1 MSQNQ
6 KNQLRPEANQGITVS
21 ADRLTRLSETVEG
34 TIAPSQLPDLVDYLA
49 SEKGEIR
56 YRFAGKLLTDQLA
69 RQKRVVKCII
79 LGWFEVNDRI
89 TLLPTR
95 FDLAID
101 SILVLVESESAL
113 PPLEEE
119 AEDEDYVVCGAEF
132 DVLARIQEE
141 ILLALPA
148 ATPRKMSKA
157 EHEAEK
163 RANPRSK
170 SSALP
175 TIDETNDEKP
185 VSPFAKLAALKRR

>member
-1 MSQNQ
+1 MPQNQ
-6 KNQLRPEANQGITVS
+6 KNQLRHDANRDITVS
-21 ADRLTRLSETVEG
+21 ADRLTRLNETVEG
-34 TIAPSQLPDLVDYLA
+34 SVSLTQLPDLVDFLA
-49 SEKGEIR
+49 SEKGEIH
-56 YRFAGKLLTDQLA
+56 YRFVGKLLTDQLA

-79 LGWFEVNDRI
+79 SGWFEVSDRVS
-89 TLLPTR
+89 LLPTR

-101 SILVLVESESAL
+101 STLVLVESESAL

-119 AEDEDYVVCGAEF
+119 ADDEDYVVCGAEF

-157 EHEAEK
+157 ENEAEK

-170 SSALP
+170 SLASP
-175 TIDETNDEKP
+175 TIDEMTDQKL